1 MAKLKLEAAWR
12 EEFKLVGETQFRD
25 PRDGA
30 PTEEPKRQVSLRWC
44 GDEAESRR
52 LLDEQTHH
60 YFQWTSVAVAA
71 AVIVSLIF
79 FSLTFLH

>member
-12 EEFKLVGETQFRD
+12 EKFTRIGAGQFRD
-25 PRDGA
+25 PRDSGL
-30 PTEEPKRQVSLRWC
+30 TEEPKGLVSLPWA

-60 YFQWTSVAVAA
+60 YFQWTSVAVVA
-71 AVIVSLIF
+71 AVIVGLILF
-79 FSLTFLH
+79 GLTLLH